1 VWKRWDKYWDTGDR
15 TFLIWDG
22 GYMIFDTH
30 AHYDDEQFNED
41 RVELLNSM
49 EEQGVGT
56 IVNVSAAYNSC
67 RKVIALAK
75 EYPFVYA
82 AVGIHP
88 DEVGCLNEE
97 NFAQMKELFKE
108 EKVVAVGEIGLDY
121 YWDNEPREV
130 QKKWF
135 IRQLELARELDLPV
149 LIHSREAAADT
160 MEIMKEHAKGLS
172 GVIHCYSYSKEMAQ
186 EYIKMGFYIGVGGV
200 VTFKN
205 AKKLK
210 EVVENIP
217 LTSIVLETDCPY
229 MAPEPNR
236 GKRNNSAYIR
246 YVAEK
251 IAELKGITYEE
262 VVEQTEK
269 NARDM
274 YRL

>member
-1 VWKRWDKYWDTGDR
+1 
-15 TFLIWDG
+15 
-22 GYMIFDTH
+22 MIFDTH

-88 DEVGCLNEE
+88 DEVGSLNEE
-97 NFAQMKELFKE
+97 TFAQMKELFKE

-135 IRQLELARELDLPV
+135 IRQGAGSSGSDPQPGGSGRYHGDYERACERTKRCDPLLFLFQRNGTGIYQDGILYRRWRSGNVQECEEAERSSGKYSADINCTRDGLPV
-149 LIHSREAAADT
+149 HGAGTKPWKTQQFCLYPLCGREDCG
-160 MEIMKEHAKGLS
+160 IKG
-172 GVIHCYSYSKEMAQ
+172 H
-186 EYIKMGFYIGVGGV
+186 
-200 VTFKN
+200 
-205 AKKLK
+205 
-210 EVVENIP
+210 
-217 LTSIVLETDCPY
+217 
-229 MAPEPNR
+229 
-236 GKRNNSAYIR
+236 
-246 YVAEK
+246 YV
-251 IAELKGITYEE
+251 
-262 VVEQTEK
+262 
-269 NARDM
+269 
-274 YRL
+274 